1 MEVRK
6 MRINHNITALN
17 TYGKL
22 NSANNAQAKSME
34 KLSSG
39 LRINSAADDAAG
51 LAISEKMR
59 GQIRGLDQAGKNA
72 QDSISMIQ
80 TAEGALGETTNIL
93 QRMRELAV
101 QAGNDSN
108 TESDRGEIQKEM
120 NQLTSEVNRIGNTTE
135 FNNQKLLNATGGST
149 SDATSAQAGA
159 YTLDISG
166 AFSDGEKITIDGR
179 QFTAGSTTD
188 ANAGTFDSGSVADQA
203 NGLKDLIEADET
215 LSAKYNVAVDA
226 DTNVITLTQK
236 AGKESATAPTVSDTS
251 TSVTTS
257 ATETQTFS
265 AAQGAKSSFTSQ
277 IGANANQTMTLEFSD
292 MRAAALGI
300 VGDGANFTNNNT
312 VNDGAN
318 GEASEKALDVT
329 SAAKA
334 GNAVTVIQSAID
346 KVSSERSKLGAYQNR
361 LDHTINNLS
370 TSSENLT
377 AAESRIR
384 DTDMAKEMM
393 EQTKNSILSQ
403 ASQAMLGQ
411 ANQQPQNVLQLLR

>member
-1 MEVRK
+1 

-149 SDATSAQAGA
+149 SDATPAQAGA
-159 YTLDISG
+159 YTLNISG
-166 AFSDGEKITIDGR
+166 
-179 QFTAGSTTD
+179 QFTAGDKIKIDGQEFTAGASTDTT
-188 ANAGTFDSGSVADQA
+188 AGTFAVSDAATQA
-203 NGLKDLIEADET
+203 NGLKDLIEANET
-215 LSAKYNVAVDA
+215 LSAKYDVSVDSS
-226 DTNVITLTQK
+226 TSVITLTQK
-236 AGKESATAPTVSDTS
+236 TGKESATAPTVSDTS
-251 TSVTTS
+251 SSINTST
-257 ATETQTFS
+257 TQTQ
-265 AAQGAKSSFTSQ
+265 AYAEAQGAKSSFTSQ

-300 VGDGANFTNNNT
+300 VGNGDNFTSNNT

-318 GEASEKALDVT
+318 GDANERALDVT

>member
-1 MEVRK
+1 

-108 TESDRGEIQKEM
+108 TGSDRGEIQKEM

-135 FNNQKLLNATGGST
+135 FNSQKLLNGTGGTT
-149 SDATSAQAGA
+149 SPATTTQAGE
-159 YTLDISG
+159 YTLDLTGQFASG
-166 AFSDGEKITIDGR
+166 DKITIDG
-179 QFTAGSTTD
+179 QEFTAGASTDTTT
-188 ANAGTFDSGSVADQA
+188 GTFNSGTAADQA
-203 NGLKDLIEADET
+203 NGLKSLIDANAT
-215 LSAKYNVAVDA
+215 LSAKYDVSVDSS
-226 DTNVITLTQK
+226 TNAITLTQK
-236 AGKESATAPTVSDTS
+236 TGKESATAPTVSDTS
-251 TSVTTS
+251 TTVDASIGETTAGSV
-257 ATETQTFS
+257 
-265 AAQGAKSSFTSQ
+265 AADAKSSFTSQ

-300 VGDGANFTNNNT
+300 VGTDDNFTKDKT

-318 GEASEKALDVT
+318 GTANENALDVST
-329 SAAKA
+329 AAKA
-334 GNAVTVIQSAID
+334 GNAVTVLQNAID

-403 ASQAMLGQ
+403 ASQAMLSQ